1 MAAGRLDVSRRRGGG
16 GYFDEVKRVGDRGL
30 IRRNG
35 YHSSTIVPSFDFR
48 RDGLSCRDEERQS
61 GEPWQFHAFGS
72 SKYEEGEI
80 PANEDGVQ
88 LPADKKRKFSPIVWD
103 VEEKKA
109 KISSKN
115 RVVQRSST
123 RDLNVVSDED
133 VVKSPVQGGLELV
146 VDKDCVDGGSADGI
160 GSEYPA
166 PLSPSLHPKKDGGY
180 DQDQGQVEEEEL
192 PEARN
197 IAMSRWASD
206 DDSPRDTTLIDDKG
220 MPGEMVYRT
229 DLIHREGFQR
239 EVSDRDGSSSSLSD
253 ERGCSG
259 SSASEYEL
267 QNDVMDIDD
276 IRDENASVNEM
287 EQTAGEE
294 PTVTNQRG
302 FNMLEGCR
310 SVFEYERLNEINE
323 GTYGKVYKAR
333 DKKTGEFVALK
344 KVKMNVG
351 RDKYLEEYGF
361 PLTSLREINILMSFD
376 HPSIVRVKEVVMGD
390 LDSVFMVME
399 YMEHDLK
406 GLMQAMKQPFSTSEV
421 KCLMLQLLEGVK
433 YLHDNWVLHRD
444 LKTSNLLFNNQGEL
458 KVCDFGMSR
467 QYGSPL
473 KPYTSLVVTLWYR
486 APELLLGAKKY
497 STAVDM
503 WSVGCIMA
511 EMLTKEP
518 LFTGKGEID
527 QLDKI
532 FKTLGTPNETI
543 WPGLSKLPGAKAN
556 FVKQPYN
563 QLRKKF
569 PFTPFTGSPVLSDSG
584 FDLLNSLLTYD
595 PEKRITADDAL
606 NHPWFNEVP
615 LSKSKEFMPTFPP
628 QYAKNRPNQRTM
640 KCLDSRS
647 NGEGKQYRVLSGT
660 YWWISS
666 FGIYILFCND
676 PAVLDP
682 QEITDV
688 RQWIGALI
696 FLVTCK
702 LPSVM
707 AAIEFATTQLLCFSS
722 SFGWMFSRSFC
733 TCFLFFAKMCSR
745 AGLEEYPQL
754 PPYPPVHACGSG
766 WGLMLQNMKRIAHSI
781 ASHVLCFPT
790 LLHKFLVSCLS
801 IPWAFELQQRLI
813 SRRLPNVFWPN
824 GRGSKQY
831 VNVQLFIWTF
841 QFNLLLC
848 FFTRNNVLIICDE
861 HSSKIL

>member
-1 MAAGRLDVSRRRGGG
+1 VVVDNMAAGRLDVSRRRGGG
-16 GYFDEVKRVGDRGL
+16 GYFDEVKRGGDRGL
-30 IRRNG
+30 VRKNG

-48 RDGLSCRDEERQS
+48 RSGFSCRDEERQS
-61 GEPWQFHAFGS
+61 GEPWQFNAFCS

-88 LPADKKRKFSPIVWD
+88 LPAEKKRKFSPIVWD

-115 RVVQRSST
+115 RVVQGSST

-133 VVKSPVQGGLELV
+133 VVKSPVKGGLELV

-180 DQDQGQVEEEEL
+180 DQEQGQVEEEEL

-220 MPGEMVYRT
+220 MHGEMVYRT
-229 DLIHREGFQR
+229 DLINREGFQR

-253 ERGCSG
+253 ERGYSG

-276 IRDENASVNEM
+276 IRDENASDNEM

-294 PTVTNQRG
+294 PTVANLRG

-486 APELLLGAKKY
+486 
-497 STAVDM
+497 
-503 WSVGCIMA
+503 
-511 EMLTKEP
+511 
-518 LFTGKGEID
+518 
-527 QLDKI
+527 
-532 FKTLGTPNETI
+532 
-543 WPGLSKLPGAKAN
+543 
-556 FVKQPYN
+556 
-563 QLRKKF
+563 
-569 PFTPFTGSPVLSDSG
+569 
-584 FDLLNSLLTYD
+584 
-595 PEKRITADDAL
+595 
-606 NHPWFNEVP
+606 
-615 LSKSKEFMPTFPP
+615 
-628 QYAKNRPNQRTM
+628 
-640 KCLDSRS
+640 
-647 NGEGKQYRVLSGT
+647 
-660 YWWISS
+660 
-666 FGIYILFCND
+666 
-676 PAVLDP
+676 
-682 QEITDV
+682 
-688 RQWIGALI
+688 
-696 FLVTCK
+696 
-702 LPSVM
+702 
-707 AAIEFATTQLLCFSS
+707 
-722 SFGWMFSRSFC
+722 
-733 TCFLFFAKMCSR
+733 
-745 AGLEEYPQL
+745 
-754 PPYPPVHACGSG
+754 
-766 WGLMLQNMKRIAHSI
+766 
-781 ASHVLCFPT
+781 
-790 LLHKFLVSCLS
+790 
-801 IPWAFELQQRLI
+801 
-813 SRRLPNVFWPN
+813 
-824 GRGSKQY
+824 
-831 VNVQLFIWTF
+831 
-841 QFNLLLC
+841 
-848 FFTRNNVLIICDE
+848 
-861 HSSKIL
+861 

>member
-1 MAAGRLDVSRRRGGG
+1 MAAGRLDVSRRQGGG
-16 GYFDEVKRVGDRGL
+16 GYFDKVKRGGDRGL
-30 IRRNG
+30 VRKNG

-48 RDGLSCRDEERQS
+48 RGGLSCRDEEQQS
-61 GEPWQFHAFGS
+61 GEPWQFNAFGS

-88 LPADKKRKFSPIVWD
+88 LPAEKKRKFSPIVWD

-123 RDLNVVSDED
+123 RDVNVVSDED
-133 VVKSPVQGGLELV
+133 VVKSPVKGGLELL
-146 VDKDCVDGGSADGI
+146 VDKDCVDGGSTDGI

-166 PLSPSLHPKKDGGY
+166 PLSSSLHPKKDEGY
-180 DQDQGQVEEEEL
+180 DQEQGQVEEEEL

-197 IAMSRWASD
+197 ISMSRWASD

-220 MPGEMVYRT
+220 MHGEMVYRT
-229 DLIHREGFQR
+229 DLINREGFQR
-239 EVSDRDGSSSSLSD
+239 EVSDRDGSSSSLLD
-253 ERGCSG
+253 ERAYSG
-259 SSASEYEL
+259 SSVSEYEL

-276 IRDENASVNEM
+276 IRDENASDNEM
-287 EQTAGEE
+287 EQTTGEE

-344 KVKMNVG
+344 KVKINVG

-444 LKTSNLLFNNQGEL
+444 LKTSNLLLNNQGEL

-511 EMLTKEP
+511 VMLTKEP

-584 FDLLNSLLTYD
+584 FDLLNRLLTYD

-628 QYAKNRPNQRTM
+628 QYAKNR
-640 KCLDSRS
+640 
-647 NGEGKQYRVLSGT
+647 
-660 YWWISS
+660 
-666 FGIYILFCND
+666 
-676 PAVLDP
+676 
-682 QEITDV
+682 
-688 RQWIGALI
+688 
-696 FLVTCK
+696 
-702 LPSVM
+702 
-707 AAIEFATTQLLCFSS
+707 
-722 SFGWMFSRSFC
+722 
-733 TCFLFFAKMCSR
+733 
-745 AGLEEYPQL
+745 
-754 PPYPPVHACGSG
+754 
-766 WGLMLQNMKRIAHSI
+766 
-781 ASHVLCFPT
+781 
-790 LLHKFLVSCLS
+790 
-801 IPWAFELQQRLI
+801 
-813 SRRLPNVFWPN
+813 
-824 GRGSKQY
+824 
-831 VNVQLFIWTF
+831 
-841 QFNLLLC
+841 
-848 FFTRNNVLIICDE
+848 
-861 HSSKIL
+861 

>member
-16 GYFDEVKRVGDRGL
+16 GGGYFDEVKRGDDRGL
-30 IRRNG
+30 VRKSG
-35 YHSSTIVPSFDFR
+35 YHSSTTVPGFDFR
-48 RDGLSCRDEERQS
+48 RTGFSCRDEERQS
-61 GEPWQFHAFGS
+61 GEPWQFNAFGS

-80 PANEDGVQ
+80 PPNEDGVQ
-88 LPADKKRKFSPIVWD
+88 LPPDKKRKFSPVVWD
-103 VEEKKA
+103 EEKKV

-115 RVVQRSST
+115 RVVQST
-123 RDLNVVSDED
+123 TTWDLNVVSDKD
-133 VVKSPVQGGLELV
+133 ALKSPVKGGLELV
-146 VDKDCVDGGSADGI
+146 VDGVSADGI

-166 PLSPSLHPKKDGGY
+166 PLTPSLHPKKDGGP
-180 DQDQGQVEEEEL
+180 DQEQGQVEEEEL
-192 PEARN
+192 PEARTV
-197 IAMSRWASD
+197 AMSRWASD
-206 DDSPRDTTLIDDKG
+206 DDSPRDTSLIDDKG
-220 MPGEMVYRT
+220 MHGEMLCRNN
-229 DLIHREGFQR
+229 LINREGFHR
-239 EVSDRDGSSSSLSD
+239 EVSDRDGSSSSASD
-253 ERGCSG
+253 ERGYSC

-267 QNDVMDIDD
+267 QNDAMDIDD
-276 IRDENASVNEM
+276 IRDENDSGNEV
-287 EQTAGEE
+287 EQTDGEE
-294 PTVTNQRG
+294 PTATNQRG

-351 RDKYLEEYGF
+351 RDKFLEEYGF

-376 HPSIVRVKEVVMGD
+376 HPSIVKVKEVVMGD

-406 GLMQAMKQPFSTSEV
+406 GLMQSMKQPFSTSEV

-467 QYGSPL
+467 QYGSAL

-584 FDLLNSLLTYD
+584 FDLLNRLLTFD

-647 NGEGKQYRVLSGT
+647 S
-660 YWWISS
+660 
-666 FGIYILFCND
+666 
-676 PAVLDP
+676 
-682 QEITDV
+682 EIPDV
-688 RQWIGALI
+688 RQWMGALK
-696 FLVTCK
+696 FLFTCK
-702 LPSVM
+702 LLK
-707 AAIEFATTQLLCFSS
+707 AFSIKCKKKS
-722 SFGWMFSRSFC
+722 NYQVQEEKFGGISPAP
-733 TCFLFFAKMCSR
+733 L
-745 AGLEEYPQL
+745 L
-754 PPYPPVHACGSG
+754 PPYLPVHVSGS
-766 WGLMLQNMKRIAHSI
+766 
-781 ASHVLCFPT
+781 
-790 LLHKFLVSCLS
+790 
-801 IPWAFELQQRLI
+801 
-813 SRRLPNVFWPN
+813 
-824 GRGSKQY
+824 
-831 VNVQLFIWTF
+831 
-841 QFNLLLC
+841 
-848 FFTRNNVLIICDE
+848 
-861 HSSKIL
+861 

>member
-1 MAAGRLDVSRRRGGG
+1 MAAGRLDVSRRSGGAG
-16 GYFDEVKRVGDRGL
+16 GYFDEVKRGGDRSL
-30 IRRNG
+30 VRKNA
-35 YHSSTIVPSFDFR
+35 YHSSTTVSGFDFR
-48 RDGLSCRDEERQS
+48 RTGFSCRDEERQS
-61 GEPWQFHAFGS
+61 GELWQFNAFGS

-80 PANEDGVQ
+80 PPNEDEAQ
-88 LPADKKRKFSPIVWD
+88 MPPEKKRKFSPVVWD
-103 VEEKKA
+103 VEEKKV

-115 RVVQRSST
+115 RVVQRSTT
-123 RDLNVVSDED
+123 RDLNVVSDKD
-133 VVKSPVQGGLELV
+133 ALKNPVNGGLELV
-146 VDKDCVDGGSADGI
+146 VDGGTADGI

-166 PLSPSLHPKKDGGY
+166 PLTPSLHPKKDGGQ
-180 DQDQGQVEEEEL
+180 DQEQGQVEEEEL
-192 PEARN
+192 PEARTV
-197 IAMSRWASD
+197 AMSRWASD

-220 MPGEMVYRT
+220 IDGEMLCRKKS
-229 DLIHREGFQR
+229 INREGFHR
-239 EVSDRDGSSSSLSD
+239 EVSDRDGSSSSASD
-253 ERGCSG
+253 ERGYSC

-267 QNDVMDIDD
+267 QNDAMDIDD
-276 IRDENASVNEM
+276 FRDENDSGNEV
-287 EQTAGEE
+287 EQTDGEE
-294 PTVTNQRG
+294 PAATNQRG

-351 RDKYLEEYGF
+351 RDKYLEDYGF

-376 HPSIVRVKEVVMGD
+376 HPSIVKVKEVVMGD

-569 PFTPFTGSPVLSDSG
+569 PLTPFTGSPVLSDSG
-584 FDLLNSLLTYD
+584 FDLLNRLLTFD

-628 QYAKNRPNQRTM
+628 QYAKNRFSEHFLSSARRRKVMLSCYSILQGSHYSMEKNLITCEV
-640 KCLDSRS
+640 CLESAP
-647 NGEGKQYRVLSGT
+647 Y
-660 YWWISS
+660 
-666 FGIYILFCND
+666 
-676 PAVLDP
+676 
-682 QEITDV
+682 
-688 RQWIGALI
+688 
-696 FLVTCK
+696 
-702 LPSVM
+702 SVKSDGVFS
-707 AAIEFATTQLLCFSS
+707 ARIEFVERFLLLL
-722 SFGWMFSRSFC
+722 
-733 TCFLFFAKMCSR
+733 FLQHFRMLVWRNIPNPLALSIPTCSR
-745 AGLEEYPQL
+745 AWELKGFNVAEYKKNCTCNCL
-754 PPYPPVHACGSG
+754 YVS
-766 WGLMLQNMKRIAHSI
+766 
-781 ASHVLCFPT
+781 CFPT
-790 LLHKFLVSCLS
+790 PLHKFLDSSLDS
-801 IPWAFELQQRLI
+801 
-813 SRRLPNVFWPN
+813 
-824 GRGSKQY
+824 
-831 VNVQLFIWTF
+831 
-841 QFNLLLC
+841 LC
-848 FFTRNNVLIICDE
+848 F
-861 HSSKIL
+861 

>member
-16 GYFDEVKRVGDRGL
+16 GGGYFDEVKRGDDRGL
-30 IRRNG
+30 VRKSG
-35 YHSSTIVPSFDFR
+35 YHSSTTVPGFDFR
-48 RDGLSCRDEERQS
+48 RTGFSCRDEERQS
-61 GEPWQFHAFGS
+61 GEPWQFNAFGS

-80 PANEDGVQ
+80 PPNEDGVQ
-88 LPADKKRKFSPIVWD
+88 LPPEKKRKFSPVVWD
-103 VEEKKA
+103 EEKKV

-115 RVVQRSST
+115 RVVQR
-123 RDLNVVSDED
+123 R
-133 VVKSPVQGGLELV
+133 GLKLV
-146 VDKDCVDGGSADGI
+146 VDGVSADGI

-166 PLSPSLHPKKDGGY
+166 PLTPSLHPKKDGGP
-180 DQDQGQVEEEEL
+180 DQEQGQVEEEEL
-192 PEARN
+192 PEARTV
-197 IAMSRWASD
+197 AMSRWASD
-206 DDSPRDTTLIDDKG
+206 DDSPRDTSLIDDKG
-220 MPGEMVYRT
+220 VHGEMLCRNN
-229 DLIHREGFQR
+229 LINREGFHR
-239 EVSDRDGSSSSLSD
+239 EVSDRDGSSSSVSD
-253 ERGCSG
+253 ERGYSC

-267 QNDVMDIDD
+267 QNDAMDIDD
-276 IRDENASVNEM
+276 IRDENDSGNEV
-287 EQTAGEE
+287 EQTDGEE
-294 PTVTNQRG
+294 PTATNQRG

-351 RDKYLEEYGF
+351 RDKFLEEYGF

-376 HPSIVRVKEVVMGD
+376 HHSIVKVKEVVMGD

-399 YMEHDLK
+399 FMEHDLK
-406 GLMQAMKQPFSTSEV
+406 GLMQSMKQPFSTSEV

-467 QYGSPL
+467 QYGSAL

-584 FDLLNSLLTYD
+584 FDLLNRLLTFE
-595 PEKRITADDAL
+595 PREA
-606 NHPWFNEVP
+606 NN
-615 LSKSKEFMPTFPP
+615 
-628 QYAKNRPNQRTM
+628 
-640 KCLDSRS
+640 SR
-647 NGEGKQYRVLSGT
+647 
-660 YWWISS
+660 
-666 FGIYILFCND
+666 
-676 PAVLDP
+676 
-682 QEITDV
+682 
-688 RQWIGALI
+688 
-696 FLVTCK
+696 
-702 LPSVM
+702 
-707 AAIEFATTQLLCFSS
+707 
-722 SFGWMFSRSFC
+722 
-733 TCFLFFAKMCSR
+733 
-745 AGLEEYPQL
+745 
-754 PPYPPVHACGSG
+754 
-766 WGLMLQNMKRIAHSI
+766 
-781 ASHVLCFPT
+781 
-790 LLHKFLVSCLS
+790 
-801 IPWAFELQQRLI
+801 
-813 SRRLPNVFWPN
+813 
-824 GRGSKQY
+824 
-831 VNVQLFIWTF
+831 
-841 QFNLLLC
+841 
-848 FFTRNNVLIICDE
+848 
-861 HSSKIL
+861 